1 MREPTRLFV
10 VRHGQTA
17 WNAETRMQ
25 GQLDSALDAVGEHQA
40 ERVAAAL
47 RGEAIDL
54 IIASDLQRT
63 MHTAAPLARALGLPV
78 TPERGLR
85 ERCFG
90 EFEGYTYSEIAARWP
105 EGAQRWRERDLH
117 FAPSGGESLIEFN
130 ARCVKTAERLC
141 TAHAGATMAWFTHGG
156 VLDCLY
162 RAATRVSVDVPRS
175 WTLDNAAI
183 NRLLHS
189 DQGLMLVSWGD
200 SAHLDAAFGATP
212 TATE

>member
-1 MREPTRLFV
+1 MREPARLFV

-17 WNAETRMQ
+17 WNAEMRMQ
-25 GQLDSALDAVGEHQA
+25 GQLDTALDETGLRQA

-47 RGEAIDL
+47 RSEQVDH

-63 MHTAAPLARALGLPV
+63 MFTAMPLARALGRTI
-78 TPERGLR
+78 TPEPGLR

-90 EFEGYTYSEIAARWP
+90 EFQGHTYADIDRLWP
-105 EGAQRWRERDLH
+105 EGALRWRQRDPLY
-117 FAPSGGESLIEFN
+117 APLGGESLVEFS
-130 ARCVKTAERLC
+130 ARCIATAERLC
-141 TAHAGATMAWFTHGG
+141 AAHAGTTMVWFTHGG

-162 RAATRVSVDVPRS
+162 RAATRIGLDAPRS
-175 WTLDNAAI
+175 WPLANAAI

-200 SAHLDAAFGATP
+200 SRHLDGAPDAPP